1 VAGERRGRI
10 FVFRCTGTEIG
21 SPVTVSAVSPRLT
34 IVLPLRGR
42 HLFTLRFLWH
52 ANEARLPYRILIA
65 DGQVN
70 EAIAR
75 HIENSRV
82 VYPNLDIDYVRY
94 PNDTGYSRYFAKMAD
109 ALKRVRTPYAML
121 ADNDDFLGLNGIED
135 ALDFLETSPD
145 YVGAL
150 GQPVGFSAYSG
161 IAAPGGGVYGRLN
174 RLRTYPSRGA
184 SAPSITERLREG
196 GLSLLI
202 YYSIYRT
209 EALATLWGE
218 DSEID
223 FTDLMLHETYHA
235 MRTITLGK
243 VRANKAAVT
252 YFSQIGTSTS
262 SDPMRDWPGHL
273 LRSRFTVETRDMVDR
288 IVAAAPQDD
297 AADVAE
303 QSLGNIESYFRD
315 FLWTNYG
322 MVAQIKRCVRNAAPT
337 AVKYW
342 QSRPRFAA
350 KREIAA
356 VLGKLVAAG
365 ASEQVIDRTRG
376 EISAIERALSPQSFA
391 VFAAPFLEM
400 ARAGSGRD
408 WV

>member
-1 VAGERRGRI
+1 
-10 FVFRCTGTEIG
+10 
-21 SPVTVSAVSPRLT
+21 VSDQAATPAPRLT

-70 EAIAR
+70 ETVAR
-75 HIENSRV
+75 HIENSRAIF
-82 VYPNLDIDYVRY
+82 PHLDIDYVRY
-94 PNDTGYSRYFAKMAD
+94 PDDTGYSRYFAKMAD

-121 ADNDDFLGLNGIED
+121 ADNDDFLGGAGIER
-135 ALDFLETSPD
+135 ALDFLEANPD
-145 YVGAL
+145 HVAARGRPIA
-150 GQPVGFSAYSG
+150 FSAYSG
-161 IAAPGGGVYGRLN
+161 SGSPGNGVHGSLN
-174 RLRTYPSRGA
+174 RLRMTYEAEDIA
-184 SAPSITERLREG
+184 SPLVAERLRQG

-202 YYSIYRT
+202 YYSVYRT
-209 EALATLWGE
+209 EALATLWRE

-235 MRTITLGK
+235 MRTLTLGK
-243 VRANKAAVT
+243 VHTNKAMIT

-273 LRSRFTVETRDMVDR
+273 LRSRFTVDTHEMVDR
-288 IVAAAPQDD
+288 IAAGAAAAGAD
-297 AADVAE
+297 ATGAAE
-303 QSLGNIESYFRD
+303 QARGHIESYFRD

-322 MVAQIKRCVRNAAPT
+322 VVAQIKRLLRKMSPA

-342 QSRPRFAA
+342 QSRPRFSVG
-350 KREIAA
+350 RERAS
-356 VLGKLVAAG
+356 VLARLAAAG
-365 ASEQVIDRTRG
+365 ASEKDLDRTRG
-376 EISAIERALSPQSFA
+376 DISAIEKALSPQAFA
-391 VFAAPFLEM
+391 AFAAPFLEM
-400 ARAGSGRD
+400 ARAGGSRD